1 MPDILARMAVFA
13 RRTIAVSTLACATA
27 LAASPAVSADF
38 EWSYYSV
45 SPQMHPYSEI
55 LNRAFDRIE
64 ERSDGRL
71 AIELVF
77 FGETPYRGAEAEKL
91 MRDGLGEMTEWL
103 LGYSTSTYP
112 LLSGPEL
119 PFLPEQPMDPAEH
132 IVAIDQAWQSP
143 DVKTELDSILE
154 RHDAIRLSR
163 FYWPPQNHWMTE
175 PMDSPE
181 GFRGKKIR
189 EFSAEGIDFT
199 NAIGATP
206 VSMTAPE
213 VYAGLQRGALDGVV
227 TASTSMIGLK
237 WGEVLS
243 AGYVT
248 NFKLTT
254 SLILVSERAFESLP
268 DDVKPILQEEMEIAT
283 QEILDFM
290 VANEEQLHRQLE
302 AEHGFT
308 INYATQEHYDQLR
321 EIAQTQVW
329 PAWVDRVGAD
339 VGQPILDGVLQ
350 SLKDASS
357 Q

>member
-1 MPDILARMAVFA
+1 MSDILTRVTVFG
-13 RRTIAVSTLACATA
+13 RRIAVLSTLACTMAFTQ
-27 LAASPAVSADF
+27 PAISADF
-38 EWSYYSV
+38 QWSYYSV

-71 AIELVF
+71 SIDLVF

-91 MRDGLGEMTEWL
+91 MRDGLVEMTEWL

-119 PFLPEQPMDPAEH
+119 PFLPDRPMDPAEH
-132 IVAIDQAWQSP
+132 IIAIDQAWQSAT
-143 DVKTELDSILE
+143 VKDELDGILDQ
-154 RHDAIRLSR
+154 HDAIRLSR
-163 FYWPPQNHWMTE
+163 FYWPPQNHWLTQ
-175 PMDSPE
+175 PIDSPE
-181 GFRGKKIR
+181 GFRGMKIR

-199 NAIGATP
+199 TAIGAIP

-213 VYAGLQRGALDGVV
+213 VYTGLQRGALDGVV
-227 TASTSMIGLK
+227 TASTSMIGLN

-243 AGYVT
+243 AGYIT
-248 NFKLTT
+248 NFKLSI

-268 DDVKPILQEEMEIAT
+268 DDIKPILQEEIETAT

-290 VANEEQLHRQLE
+290 VANETELHRELE

-308 INYATQEHYDQLR
+308 MNYATQEHYNQLR
-321 EIAQTQVW
+321 EIAQTEVW
-329 PAWVDRVGAD
+329 PAWVSRVGAD
-339 VGQPILDGVLQ
+339 VGQPMLDGVLQ
-350 SLKDASS
+350 SLNEASVD
-357 Q
+357 